1 MYWKEV
7 DDMNIAFISP
17 QLYPCVTGGVEIFN
31 YYLIKELAKMGHK
44 VWIFTNCEHDWAN
57 ENISVVKLNKRFLL
71 HPTLSIASHIL
82 FELMQLRKQI
92 DVVHVPYTSNSYLAY
107 PMLLAKIFLGIPYII
122 VIHGGGMY
130 PWKQKT
136 LHKLFFQHAD
146 AIVAV
151 SETIKEEYEKRCGK
165 KIRVMPNLIP
175 FNHSKETRIDLKEK
189 YNLEN
194 SLNILYLGTIK
205 KIKGV
210 DTLINAFMCLGLEY
224 IKTNNIMLVICGRG
238 PLKKTL
244 EKRVWLGGFA
254 EHIKFWGFVDEKAK
268 LEAFKM
274 SDIYVIPS
282 HFEAQSISL
291 LEAMSNGLPI
301 IGTDTT
307 GINNMIKDGDN
318 GLLFPVGDHII
329 LKNKLKLLIED
340 ENLRLNLATK
350 SEEYYNENFNYDKWL
365 KKMEEIYSTIYNKN
379 RGYTRK
385 M

>member
-1 MYWKEV
+1 
-7 DDMNIAFISP
+7 MNIVMISP
-17 QLYPCVTGGVEIFN
+17 AIYPCVTGGVEIFN
-31 YYLIKELAKMGHK
+31 YYLIKELAKRGHK
-44 VWIFTNCEHDWAN
+44 VWIFTNCEHDWN
-57 ENISVVKLNKRFLL
+57 DKNISAVKLSKRFLL
-71 HPTLSIASHIL
+71 KPTLSIDSHIL
-82 FELMQLRKQI
+82 FKLIKLRKRV
-92 DVVHVPYTSNSYLAY
+92 DVVHVPYTSNSHLAY
-107 PMLLAKIFLGIPYII
+107 PMLLAKKLFDIHYII

-151 SETIKEEYEKRCGK
+151 SETIKEEYEKRSGR
-165 KIRVMPNLIP
+165 KIRVLPNLIP
-175 FNHSKETRIDLKEK
+175 FNHSKETKIDLKKK
-189 YNLEN
+189 YDLEN
-194 SLNILYLGTIK
+194 SLDILYLGTIK

-224 IKTNNIMLVICGRG
+224 IKNNNIKLVICGMG
-238 PLKKTL
+238 SLKNSL
-244 EKRVWLGGFA
+244 EKKVGLSGFS
-254 EHIKFWGFVDEKAK
+254 EHIKFWGFVDDKTK

-307 GINNMIKDGDN
+307 GISNMIKEGDN
-318 GLLFPVGDHII
+318 GLLFPVGEHFI
-329 LKNKLKLLIED
+329 LKNKLKLIIED
-340 ENLRLNLATK
+340 DDLRLNLAIR
-350 SEEYYNENFNYDKWL
+350 SEKYYNENFNYDEWL
-365 KKMEEIYSTIYNKN
+365 KKMEVIYLSIYDKN

-385 M
+385 MLKRVI